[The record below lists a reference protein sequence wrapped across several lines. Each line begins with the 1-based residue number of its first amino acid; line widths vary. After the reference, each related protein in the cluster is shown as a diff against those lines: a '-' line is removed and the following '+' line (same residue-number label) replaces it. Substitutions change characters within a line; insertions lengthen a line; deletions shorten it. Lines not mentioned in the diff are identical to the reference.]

1 MADVSTFE
9 DVNLPADTVW
19 NVIGDFGGIR
29 KWAVLVQS
37 ESVEDTAAGKV
48 RTLIMPENRVVKERL
63 AAKSQYSYTYTMV
76 DRPEMAD
83 YRSTVAVIPLD
94 SSHSRIELIMHLS
107 PSEGQTDDD
116 ITARYTRNLRGNLR
130 AMKKALRFSSAAAR
144 GPRGQRRKSA
154 PLRSTVRTSAFHSI
168 RP

>member
-9 DVNLPADTVW
+9 DVALPADTVW

-29 KWAVLVQS
+29 KWAVLVQN
-37 ESVEDTAAGKV
+37 ESVEETPDGKI
-48 RTLIMPENRVVKERL
+48 RTLMMPENRVVKERL
-63 AAKSQYSYTYTMV
+63 TARSQYSYTYTMV

-94 SSHSRIELIMHLS
+94 DTHSRIELIVHLS
-107 PSEGQTDDD
+107 PSEGQTDED

-130 AMKKALRFSSAAAR
+130 AMKKALAMA
-144 GPRGQRRKSA
+144 G
-154 PLRSTVRTSAFHSI
+154 
-168 RP
+168 

>member
-9 DVNLPADTVW
+9 DVNLPADTIW

-37 ESVEDTAAGKV
+37 ESVEDTPAGKV

-63 AAKSQYSYTYTMV
+63 AAQSQYSYTYTMV

-94 SSHSRIELIMHLS
+94 ATLSRITLIMHLS
-107 PSEGQTDDD
+107 ASKDQTDED
-116 ITARYTRNLRGNLR
+116 ITTRYTRNLRGNLR
-130 AMKKALRFSSAAAR
+130 AMKKAL
-144 GPRGQRRKSA
+144 GLQ
-154 PLRSTVRTSAFHSI
+154 I
-168 RP
+168 

>member
-19 NVIGDFGGIR
+19 NVIGDFAGIR

-37 ESVEDTAAGKV
+37 ESVADTPAGKV
-48 RTLIMPENRVVKERL
+48 RTLIMPENRVVKELL
-63 AAKSQYSYTYTMV
+63 AAQSQFSYTYTML

-94 SSHSRIELIMHLS
+94 ATHSRIELIMHLS
-107 PSEGQTDDD
+107 PPEGQTDEDL
-116 ITARYTRNLRGNLR
+116 TVRYTRNLRGNLW
-130 AMKKALRFSSAAAR
+130 AMKKAL
-144 GPRGQRRKSA
+144 GLP
-154 PLRSTVRTSAFHSI
+154 I
-168 RP
+168 

>member
-19 NVIGDFGGIR
+19 TVIGDFGGIR

-37 ESVEDTAAGKV
+37 ESVEETPNGKV
-48 RTLIMPENRVVKERL
+48 RTLAMPENRVVKERL
-63 AAKSQYSYTYTMV
+63 AAQSQYSYTYTMV

-94 SSHSRIELIMHLS
+94 PTHSRIELIMHLS
-107 PSEGQTDDD
+107 PSEGQTDED

-130 AMKKALRFSSAAAR
+130 AMKKALGLA
-144 GPRGQRRKSA
+144 
-154 PLRSTVRTSAFHSI
+154 I
-168 RP
+168 